1 MALPPEH
8 NRQERFAAYAAH
20 LQERFNAGILTEL
33 QGLPQW
39 VVWRNETDRE
49 GKPKKAPYN
58 PNANH
63 AYASVKVPATW
74 GTLDQA
80 LSALATGRYSG
91 IGFMTTPP
99 LVFLDLDHCVSKET
113 GEITDQRAAEI
124 VTAVNSYTEVS
135 PSGTGLHVL
144 MFGQLPGKNI
154 HTDIELYGSDR
165 FTTITTKHIAITP
178 RTIEH
183 RQDEINDLYSRF
195 APPSLSPPLSQ
206 NTRGGET
213 SNQHLAELPK
223 EAARDQLLQRLLHGD
238 MSGFAS
244 QSSADFVLIMKLLHW
259 TGDDI
264 ALTRR
269 LFLESPLGKREKAER
284 PTGET
289 SYVDMTINN
298 VLRKRRNPPMR
309 R

>member
-8 NRQERFAAYAAH
+8 NRQERFASYAAK

-39 VVWRNETDRE
+39 VVWRREVDRE

-58 PNANH
+58 PKVNS

-74 GTLDQA
+74 GTLDQSLA
-80 LSALATGRYSG
+80 ALATGRYSG
-91 IGFMTTPP
+91 IGFMTIPP

-113 GEITDQRAAEI
+113 GEITNPQAAEM

-165 FTTITTKHIAITP
+165 FTTITTKHIATTP
-178 RTIEH
+178 RTIEQ

-195 APPSLSPPLSQ
+195 APPLLSPLLSQ
-206 NTRGGET
+206 NTRGGVRQATSILRNCLKRQHATNCYNGSCVET
-213 SNQHLAELPK
+213 
-223 EAARDQLLQRLLHGD
+223 
-238 MSGFAS
+238 
-244 QSSADFVLIMKLLHW
+244 
-259 TGDDI
+259 
-264 ALTRR
+264 
-269 LFLESPLGKREKAER
+269 
-284 PTGET
+284 
-289 SYVDMTINN
+289 
-298 VLRKRRNPPMR
+298 
-309 R
+309 